1 MPVGDASTASP
12 LAKASN
18 IAGMRMKASL
28 SSLRRPPPCHRFA
41 SFVIWQG

>member
-1 MPVGDASTASP
+1 MPVGDTSTASP

-28 SSLRRPPPCHRFA
+28 SMRRPQPCHRFA